1 MADESLAD
9 YRAFLQ
15 SKRVRAEN
23 YGFEPPAL
31 NANLFPHQAEIV
43 RFALT
48 KGRAAMFVDTGL
60 GKTLMQLD
68 WARCVHEHTNG
79 PVLILTPLAV
89 AAQTVREGAKF
100 GIPAKIV
107 REDADC
113 INGVNV
119 ANYER
124 LDKLDPSRF
133 AGIVLDE
140 SSILKNFSGKTFQAL
155 CEAFKHTPYR
165 LACTATPAPND
176 YMELGN
182 HSEFLGILRQVDM
195 LTRWFLHDSSDT
207 KDWRLKGHAVSDFW
221 DWVASW
227 ARCVSMPSDL
237 GYSDSGFV
245 LPELRT
251 VQHVIEADLTGTDGQ
266 LFRNVELSATSLHR
280 EKRATLDVRADQV
293 AELVNGNSEPWVV
306 WCDTNDEADALTSRI
321 SDAVEVRG
329 NHTAEQKESRLLG
342 FSDGDYRVIVSK
354 ASIAGFGLNWQHC
367 ARMAFVGVNYS
378 YEAFYQAVRRCWR
391 FGQQHG
397 VEAHVVMAQT
407 ESAIWNAV
415 LRKSDAHDAMKDEM
429 RAAMLRNAEKTK
441 EAKILYMPGMRATLP
456 AFIRSAA

>member
-9 YRAFLQ
+9 YKAFLQ
-15 SKRVRAEN
+15 SKRVRAQN

-100 GIPAKIV
+100 GIAAKIV

-124 LDKLDPSRF
+124 LEKLDASRF
-133 AGIVLDE
+133 SGVVLDE

-237 GYSDSGFV
+237 GYSDAGFV

-251 VQHVIEADLTGTDGQ
+251 VQHVIETDLTGTDGQ

-329 NHTAEQKESRLLG
+329 NHTAEQKETRLLG

-391 FGQQHG
+391 FGQQRS

-415 LRKSDAHDAMKDEM
+415 MRKSDAHDAMKDEM